1 MASVSSIQIGSRN
14 IGSDTRPLVIAEVAQ
29 AHDGSLGTAHAFIDA
44 IADAGADAVKFQT
57 HIASAESTVNEPWRV
72 KFSKQDVTRYDY
84 WKRMEFT
91 ESQWAGLKE
100 HADKRGLIFLSS
112 PFSPE
117 AVSLLHRIGVPAWK
131 AASGEITNLPL
142 LKLMLDTKLPVLL
155 SSGMSTTEDLDNAVQ
170 ACRAA
175 NAQLGVFQC
184 TTLYPCPLEKIG
196 LNLLA
201 TFRERYNCPVGLSD
215 HSGKIF
221 ACLAA
226 ATLGAA
232 MLELHVTFSRQM
244 FGPDV
249 PASVTFPELKQL
261 TDGIADIHKMRAAV
275 VEKNAIAAE
284 MSIMK
289 GIFQKSIV
297 ARRSLKAGSVLAET
311 DLALKKTGGGLP
323 PERLAS
329 VIGRKLAHD
338 VETDAALADSDLT

>member
-57 HIASAESTVNEPWRV
+57 HIAASESTPSEPWRV
-72 KFSKQDVTRYDY
+72 KFSKQDETRYDY

-91 ESQWAGLKE
+91 PVQWAGLKE

-117 AVSLLHRIGVPAWK
+117 AVELLHRIGVPAWK
-131 AASGEITNLPL
+131 VASGEITNLPL
-142 LKLMLDTKLPVLL
+142 LKLMLDTKLPVML
-155 SSGMSTTEDLDNAVQ
+155 SSGMSTTEDLDKAVEI
-170 ACRAA
+170 CRDAK
-175 NAQLGVFQC
+175 AQLGIFQC
-184 TTLYPCPLEKIG
+184 TTLYPCPPEKVG

-201 TFRERYNCPVGLSD
+201 DFRARYGCPVGLSD

-261 TDGIADIHKMRAAV
+261 TEGIADIHKMRTTIVA
-275 VEKNAIAAE
+275 KNAIAAE
-284 MSIMK
+284 MAPMK

-297 ARRSLKAGSVLAET
+297 ARRSLKAGSVLIES
-311 DLALKKTGGGLP
+311 DLALKKAGGGLP

-329 VIGRKLAHD
+329 VIGRKLVRD
-338 VETDAALADSDLT
+338 VQPDAALSDADIA

>member
-1 MASVSSIQIGSRN
+1 MASVSSIQIGNRN
-14 IGSDTRPLVIAEVAQ
+14 LGGDARPFLIAEVAQ

-57 HIASAESTVNEPWRV
+57 HIAAAESTPSEPWRV